1 MHNIE
6 EKQGYKFTEEFGYI
20 PEDWDILN
28 IIETSIL
35 KARIGWQGLTT
46 AEYLKSGDYYL
57 VTGTDFSNGKI
68 DWDNCNYV
76 DKNRYEQDKNIQIKE
91 GDILITKD
99 GTIGKVAYIDNILKP
114 TTLNSGIF
122 VVRPKE
128 KNYNTKYL
136 YYVLMSNIFA
146 KFLIKLTAGST
157 IMHLYQKDFIGFDF
171 PAPNELPEQE
181 KIAEVLSDIDELIE
195 STQKLIDKKKDLK
208 TATMQKLLAPK
219 KDWTRTNLGCIAN
232 IQRGASP
239 RPIESPVWFDSNSN
253 IGWTRI
259 SDIRGK
265 YLKKTEQK
273 LSRLGIANSRFIKE
287 NSLIMSI
294 CATLGRPTITK
305 VPVCIHDGFVCFFN
319 LTQDIEFVYYF
330 LEFIKGS
337 WLSQGQ
343 VGSQSN
349 LNSDLIKNMIICFPR
364 KDKQHQIAQT
374 LSDMDAE
381 IEALEKE
388 LNKYKDL
395 KTGMI
400 QELLTGKKR
409 LV

>member
-57 VTGTDFSNGKI
+57 VTGTDFFNGKI

-136 YYVLMSNIFA
+136 Y
-146 KFLIKLTAGST
+146 
-157 IMHLYQKDFIGFDF
+157 
-171 PAPNELPEQE
+171 
-181 KIAEVLSDIDELIE
+181 
-195 STQKLIDKKKDLK
+195 
-208 TATMQKLLAPK
+208 
-219 KDWTRTNLGCIAN
+219 
-232 IQRGASP
+232 
-239 RPIESPVWFDSNSN
+239 
-253 IGWTRI
+253 
-259 SDIRGK
+259 
-265 YLKKTEQK
+265 
-273 LSRLGIANSRFIKE
+273 
-287 NSLIMSI
+287 
-294 CATLGRPTITK
+294 
-305 VPVCIHDGFVCFFN
+305 
-319 LTQDIEFVYYF
+319 
-330 LEFIKGS
+330 
-337 WLSQGQ
+337 
-343 VGSQSN
+343 
-349 LNSDLIKNMIICFPR
+349 
-364 KDKQHQIAQT
+364 
-374 LSDMDAE
+374 
-381 IEALEKE
+381 
-388 LNKYKDL
+388 
-395 KTGMI
+395 
-400 QELLTGKKR
+400 
-409 LV
+409 